1 MKTLAWVALVSFVV
15 MGTMSA
21 APALKPSRSTNLLV
35 NGSFEEGPEFQVCK
49 PLNPDSK
56 EIKGWIVT
64 RGQIDLVAEHDG
76 TWKAADGKCSLDLH
90 GSPGFGG
97 VKQSFATRP
106 GQRYRVTFSMSGNPG
121 VPHEKVQL
129 AVEAAGQS
137 KEFECSMEGKSNEDL
152 KWEKKT
158 WDFKAVDKTTVL
170 ELRTAMPPTSN
181 AFGGP
186 AIDDV
191 KVVEID

>member
-1 MKTLAWVALVSFVV
+1 MKTLSSVGLVSLIAL
-15 MGTMSA
+15 GPTIA
-21 APALKPSRSTNLLV
+21 APALKPPRSTNLLV
-35 NGSFEEGPEFQVCK
+35 NGSFEEGPAFKVHK
-49 PLNPDSK
+49 PLDPDSK
-56 EIKGWIVT
+56 EIKGWTVT
-64 RGQIDLVAEHDG
+64 RGQIDVVEEHDG
-76 TWKAADGKCSLDLH
+76 TWKAADGTRSLDLH

-106 GQRYRVTFSMSGNPG
+106 GQKYRVTFSMSGNPG
-121 VPHEKVQL
+121 VPHDKVQL

-137 KEFECSMEGKSNEDL
+137 REFECSMEGKSNEDL

-158 WDFKAVDKTTVL
+158 WEFKAVDKTTVL

-181 AFGGP
+181 GFGGP

>member
-1 MKTLAWVALVSFVV
+1 MKTLTSAAVVSLIALGSL
-15 MGTMSA
+15 SA
-21 APALKPSRSTNLLV
+21 APNLKPRTTNLLV
-35 NGSFEEGPEFQVCK
+35 NGSFEDGPDVQACK

-56 EIKGWIVT
+56 EIKGWVVT
-64 RGQIDLVAEHDG
+64 RGQIDLVEEHSG
-76 TWKAADGKCSLDLH
+76 AWKAADGKRSLDLH

-97 VKQSFATRP
+97 VKQSFATRA

-121 VPHEKVQL
+121 VPHKSVQL
-129 AVEAAGQS
+129 AVEAAGQT
-137 KEFECSMEGKSNEDL
+137 KEFECSMDGKSNEDL

-158 WDFKAVDKTTVL
+158 WEFKAVDKTTVL

-181 AFGGP
+181 GFGGP